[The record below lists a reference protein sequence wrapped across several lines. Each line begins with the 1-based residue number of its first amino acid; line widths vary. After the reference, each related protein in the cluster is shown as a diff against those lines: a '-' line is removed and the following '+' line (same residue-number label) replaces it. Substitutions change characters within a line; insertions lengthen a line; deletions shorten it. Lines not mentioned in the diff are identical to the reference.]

1 MPVGAF
7 SFLRQFLM
15 FLLGCETYLP
25 AKASTHVYC
34 LLTISASPVRHVIS
48 FAFTLLLFLALTIP
62 AQGQAFS
69 DPELSAPAWQTFE
82 EAEAAAA
89 EGDQFFLVDVYADW
103 CGWCR
108 RLEREVY
115 ADDEVQAYLEQH
127 FAYTRLDFD
136 ATDRDVAFKGDTFTM
151 QQMAYL
157 LGAQGVPTVAFLAP
171 DGNYITHVPGFV
183 ERDDFLDVLRFIA
196 TEAYKEQSW
205 EEFVAAEE

>member
-1 MPVGAF
+1 MHH
-7 SFLRQFLM
+7 
-15 FLLGCETYLP
+15 LLGF
-25 AKASTHVYC
+25 AS
-34 LLTISASPVRHVIS
+34 
-48 FAFTLLLFLALTIP
+48 TLLLLFALTIP

-69 DPELSAPAWQTFE
+69 DPDLPAPEWQAFE
-82 EAEAAAA
+82 DAQAAAA
-89 EGDQFFLVDVYADW
+89 EGDRFFLVDVYADW

-115 ADDEVQAYLEQH
+115 ADAEVQAYLQQH

-136 ATDRDVAFKGDTFTM
+136 ATDREVTFAGDTFTM
-151 QQMAYL
+151 QHMAYL